1 MTVYEKI
8 FKKHGLSI
16 TQQEILNLVGGE
28 KTVLEI
34 GPSAGYMTDIF
45 LRNGCV
51 VDVVETDKNA
61 FVKIPKAV
69 RKALNYSIDD
79 QNIQKF
85 LGRDY
90 DFIIMADV
98 LEHLVDPEKSLKIL
112 HKIASNETKL
122 IISLPNVACWAMRK
136 QLFLRGDFE
145 YQSSGLLDKTHLHFY
160 TPKSLPKLLTENGWI
175 VEKMLGTIT
184 HLPFDHSISRWPI
197 LGWLYKKFIRSKLV
211 EQYKNLSYYHF
222 LVIATKDE

>member
-8 FKKHGLSI
+8 FKEHGLST
-16 TQQEILNLVGGE
+16 TQQEILNLVGKG

-45 LRNGCV
+45 LKNGCV
-51 VDVVETDKNA
+51 VDIVENNKKA
-61 FVKIPKAV
+61 FVKIPKSV

-98 LEHLVDPEKSLKIL
+98 LEHLVDPQKSLRTL
-112 HKIASNETKL
+112 YKIAQNKTKL
-122 IISLPNVACWAMRK
+122 VISLPNVACWAMRK

-160 TPKSLPKLLTENGWI
+160 TPKSLPKILSENGWI
-175 VEKMLGTIT
+175 LEKMLGTIT
-184 HLPFDHSISRWPI
+184 RLPFEQSISRWLI
-197 LGWLYKKFIRSKLV
+197 LGWLYKKFIRSKLIDRF
-211 EQYKNLSYYHF
+211 KNLSYYHF
-222 LVIATKDE
+222 LVIAHK

>member
-8 FKKHGLSI
+8 FKEHGLSV
-16 TQQEILNLVGGE
+16 TQQEILNLVGKE

-45 LRNGCV
+45 LKNGCV
-51 VDVVETDKNA
+51 VDIVENDKNA
-61 FVKIPKAV
+61 FVKIPKSV

-79 QNIQKF
+79 RNIQKF
-85 LGRDY
+85 LKGDY

-98 LEHLVDPEKSLKIL
+98 LEHLVNPEKSLKIL
-112 HKIASNETKL
+112 YKIASNKTKL
-122 IISLPNVACWAMRK
+122 VVSLPNIACWEMRK

-145 YQSSGLLDKTHLHFY
+145 YQRSGLLDKTHLHFY
-160 TPKSLPKLLTENGWI
+160 TPKSLAKILLENGWI

-184 HLPFDHSISRWPI
+184 RLPFEQSISRWPI
-197 LGWLYKKFIRSKLV
+197 LGWLYKKFIRAKLV
-211 EQYKNLSYYHF
+211 ERFKDLSYHHF
-222 LVIATKDE
+222 LVIAHK

>member
-8 FKKHGLSI
+8 FKEHGLST
-16 TQQEILNLVGGE
+16 TQQEILNLVGKG

-34 GPSAGYMTDIF
+34 GPSAGYMTGIF
-45 LRNGCV
+45 LKNGCV
-51 VDVVETDKNA
+51 VDIVENDKNVL
-61 FVKIPKAV
+61 VKIPKSV

-85 LGRDY
+85 LERDY

-98 LEHLVDPEKSLKIL
+98 LEHLVDPEKSLRIL
-112 HKIASNETKL
+112 YKIAQNKTKL
-122 IISLPNVACWAMRK
+122 VISLPNIACWAMRK

-160 TPKSLPKLLTENGWI
+160 TPKSLPKILSENGWI
-175 VEKMLGTIT
+175 LEKMLGTIT
-184 HLPFDHSISRWPI
+184 RLPFDHSSDMLPI
-197 LGWLYKKFIRSKLV
+197 LGWLYKKFIRPKIV
-211 EQYKNLSYYHF
+211 ERYKNLSYYHF
-222 LVIATKDE
+222 LVIAHK

>member
-16 TQQEILNLVGGE
+16 TQQEILDLVGRE

-45 LRNGCV
+45 LKNGCV
-51 VDVVETDKNA
+51 IDVVETDNNA
-61 FVKIPKAV
+61 FVKIPKLV
-69 RKALNYSIDD
+69 RKALHYSIDD

-98 LEHLVDPEKSLKIL
+98 LEHLVDPEKSLRVL
-112 HKIASNETKL
+112 SKIALNKTKL
-122 IISLPNVACWAMRK
+122 IVSLPNIACWAMRK

-160 TPKSLPKLLTENGWI
+160 TPKSLPKTLSENNWK
-175 VEKMLGTIT
+175 VEKMIGTIT
-184 HLPFDHSISRWPI
+184 RLPFDHSISRWPI
-197 LGWLYKKFIRSKLV
+197 LGWLYKKVIRSKLV
-211 EQYKNLSYYHF
+211 ERFKNLSYYHF
-222 LVIATKDE
+222 LVIASKR